1 MSYQKNGSVPETQK
15 KPSIENFNR
24 KKEQKMTYLDTQESL
39 FITHLIVDLY
49 VNKTS
54 GNM

>member
-15 KPSIENFNR
+15 KPSIENFNG

-39 FITHLIVDLY
+39 FITHFILDLY
-49 VNKTS
+49 VNKTF
-54 GNM
+54 GNI